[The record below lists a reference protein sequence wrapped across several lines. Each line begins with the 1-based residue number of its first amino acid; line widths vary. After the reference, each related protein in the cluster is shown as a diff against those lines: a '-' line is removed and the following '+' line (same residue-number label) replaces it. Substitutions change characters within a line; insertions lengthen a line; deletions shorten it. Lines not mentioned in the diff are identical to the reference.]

1 MSFSYL
7 PLFYAQCSLGFTPTL
22 WVCLSASCIVI
33 HPFLCWYWVHSSN
46 SSVHKQKLSSS
57 RRLPRPFSSLFG
69 EKLLFSGP
77 TLKMIFEC
85 KRLVKFKFLT
95 LARCISQRWLRFWV
109 YINSIFHA
117 HAHFQDCTNHDTQN
131 IILWVE
137 KYYAK
142 TTLDSTMASTNA
154 HYTQWVDRLKS
165 C

>member
-1 MSFSYL
+1 MRRVS
-7 PLFYAQCSLGFTPTL
+7 LFTPFCVGIGFTARTVP
-22 WVCLSASCIVI
+22 SINKN
-33 HPFLCWYWVHSSN
+33 FL
-46 SSVHKQKLSSS
+46 LLEGF
-57 RRLPRPFSSLFG
+57 RDLFPSLFG
-69 EKLLFSGP
+69 EKLLISGP

-137 KYYAK
+137 KYFAK

-165 C
+165 Y